1 MKGERIVEE
10 SGERPLLA
18 RRCIRHRSRQ
28 SMETMTVTKMDSIA
42 STETEN
48 SELRHN
54 CQILTGIIQKASEVS
69 TRVQEFRR

>member
-10 SGERPLLA
+10 SGERPLLV

-48 SELRHN
+48 SELHSN